1 MQADMVEANEERAA
15 YEKFLQR
22 EWVNVQTGDPA
33 KDAKV
38 EE

>member
-1 MQADMVEANEERAA
+1 MQAEMATANEARAA

-22 EWVNVQTGDPA
+22 EWVNVQTGDPT